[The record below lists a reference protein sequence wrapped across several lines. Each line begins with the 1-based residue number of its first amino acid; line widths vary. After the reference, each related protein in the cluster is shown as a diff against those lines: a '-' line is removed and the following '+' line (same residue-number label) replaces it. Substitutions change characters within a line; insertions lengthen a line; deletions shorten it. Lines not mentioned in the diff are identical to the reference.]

1 MSYEIIYYETADG
14 RFPFLEWFKE
24 LKDQRAAA
32 RVDQRIDRLSL
43 GLFGDVKPVGDGVH
57 ELRVDVG
64 KGYRIYFANSG
75 SEIILLL
82 EGGNKGTQAAD
93 IRKAK
98 EYWNDYKKR

>member
-1 MSYEIIYYETADG
+1 MPNEIIYYATADG
-14 RFPFLEWFKE
+14 RVPFLEWFND

-32 RVDQRIDRLSL
+32 RVDQRIDRLTL

-57 ELRVDVG
+57 ELRIDVG

-75 SEIILLL
+75 IEIILLL
-82 EGGNKGTQAAD
+82 EGGNKRTQTAD

-98 EYWNDYKKR
+98 EYWNDYKQR